1 MLSAD
6 LTKVNYEPGCLIGN
20 FSSEMSGNAEFQ
32 TRLSQT
38 YADWSLALAAR
49 IDEAKSLGQV
59 KADTPAQTLGA
70 FLVTA
75 WEGAVLRAKVER
87 DGAALDDFEQ
97 VVFTGLSA

>member
-59 KADTPAQTLGA
+59 KADIPAQTLGA

-97 VVFTGLSA
+97 VVFTGLFA